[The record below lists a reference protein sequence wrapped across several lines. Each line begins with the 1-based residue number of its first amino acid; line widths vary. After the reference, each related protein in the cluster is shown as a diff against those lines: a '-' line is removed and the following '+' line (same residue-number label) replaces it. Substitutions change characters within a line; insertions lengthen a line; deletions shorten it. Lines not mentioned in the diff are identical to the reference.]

1 MEFGFCNDPFLS
13 LFLLLYN
20 SDAYFIEWVAKCSL
34 LFWKDLRRIL
44 PIFLFIF
51 VEFSSEDM
59 RPWIFFLSVC
69 NFLIIFGD
77 SICLLFI
84 GMLRFSV
91 SFWPTFGILCVYMHF
106 SIPEKLSDLL
116 SYNFSC
122 YFPVIH
128 VYFHRVWNKYSIFI
142 SDLIY
147 FPLLI
152 FSFSILR
159 IWGNLFKRNFDFI
172 DLYCLAILNYFHSIF
187 IIPFCLL
194 AFGLANFSFSSLLGF
209 KVKLLGIH
217 FNLFLWTK

>member
-1 MEFGFCNDPFLS
+1 MSCKVFS
-13 LFLLLYN
+13 LILKRFEKDFANFSLHIYRIQQWRHESL
-20 SDAYFIEWVAKCSL
+20 DFFFFFWV
-34 LFWKDLRRIL
+34 
-44 PIFLFIF
+44 F
-51 VEFSSEDM
+51 V
-59 RPWIFFLSVC
+59 IFF
-69 NFLIIFGD
+69 IIFGD

-84 GMLRFSV
+84 GMLRFSL
-91 SFWPTFGILCVYMHF
+91 SFWATFGTLCVYMHF

-128 VYFHRVWNKYSIFI
+128 VYFHRVWNKYCIFI

-152 FSFSILR
+152 FSFSVLR

-172 DLYCLAILNYFHSIF
+172 DLYYLSTLNYFHSIF

-194 AFGLANFSFSSLLGF
+194 AFGLANFSFYSLLGF

-217 FNLFLWTK
+217 FNLFLWRKWLWL